1 MVDRTLDTFIVMVSD
16 CHRLL
21 FLECRWIAGIL
32 PVLRF
37 EIVWLDFAR
46 DDFLTNVLWGKLIR
60 EAAKD
65 RL

>member
-16 CHRLL
+16 CTIPL
-21 FLECRWIAGIL
+21 FLEIEGIL

-46 DDFLTNVLWGKLIR
+46 DDFLSKVLRGS
-60 EAAKD
+60 
-65 RL
+65 

>member
-16 CHRLL
+16 CHIPL

-32 PVLRF
+32 PVLRC

-46 DDFLTNVLWGKLIR
+46 DDF
-60 EAAKD
+60 
-65 RL
+65 